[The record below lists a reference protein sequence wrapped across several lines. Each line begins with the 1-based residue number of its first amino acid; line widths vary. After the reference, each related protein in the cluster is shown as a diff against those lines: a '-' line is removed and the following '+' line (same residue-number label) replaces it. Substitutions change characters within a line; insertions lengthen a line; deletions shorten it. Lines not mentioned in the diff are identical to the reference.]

1 MASKIYNGILM
12 VRVNIKQNWK
22 SWVAFIVLAIV
33 LPMVCFYYAKNLLFS
48 KQALE
53 QSAGPGEGYYW
64 AASQYRYAVQ
74 RIYGEANAYSL
85 GVESSEDLSI
95 AYDVLQ
101 SKYLVLNN
109 SVSPQLKKN
118 QSYAKLLLNVTQFM
132 EKVEVLFPRAAHDKK
147 AMRSLQNALVDIGP
161 VIADLVMAAHQEEV
175 RLRDLSIEQTLKLRN
190 VTFLSFIF
198 LWIVLVFF
206 LARERLRATR
216 GQEIIE
222 LQQRAIEAA
231 QLAREEAVQTALARS
246 TMLSTVSH
254 EILTP
259 LHTVQGGI
267 ELLTDLV
274 KEPKALRTM
283 ANVKTA
289 ADYLSKLMQ
298 DLLDMGR
305 LDAGRM
311 ILRPSSFEIDTL
323 VASVVSE
330 FQQAAKVKGLVLEF
344 SVTDAVDKKIYADMT
359 RMRQII
365 GNLISNAVR
374 YTDAGKIIVHLDQEH
389 NNLQPCLI
397 LSVADTGIGV
407 PEEEKLILFD
417 AFVQAKGAS
426 RGGAGMGLAI
436 VKRIVALMNGE
447 VVLSESEVGVGS
459 VFIVRLPLTM

>member
-1 MASKIYNGILM
+1 MMSENL
-12 VRVNIKQNWK
+12 KQSWK
-22 SWVAFIVLAIV
+22 QWTVFIVLAIV
-33 LPMVCFYYAKNLLFS
+33 LPMVCFYYAKSLLFS

-85 GVESSEDLSI
+85 GVESLEDLAI

-118 QSYAKLLLNVTQFM
+118 HSYAKLLFDVTQFM
-132 EKVEVLFPRAAHDKK
+132 QKVEMLFPRVAHDKK
-147 AMRSLQNALVDIGP
+147 AMRSLQSALVDIGP

-198 LWIVLVFF
+198 LWAVLVFF
-206 LARERLRATR
+206 LARERLRAVR

-222 LQQRAIEAA
+222 LQKLAIEAA

-259 LHTVQGGI
+259 LHTVQGGV

-283 ANVKTA
+283 ANIKTA

-311 ILRPSSFEIDTL
+311 ILRPSNFEIDAL
-323 VASVVSE
+323 VTSIVSE
-330 FQQAAKVKGLVLEF
+330 FQQAAKAKGLVLELRVADTV
-344 SVTDAVDKKIYADMT
+344 SKVIYADMT
-359 RMRQII
+359 RMRQVIV
-365 GNLISNAVR
+365 NLISNAVR
-374 YTDAGKIIVHLDQEH
+374 YTDAGKISVSLDQERSGI
-389 NNLQPCLI
+389 QSSLI
-397 LSVADTGIGV
+397 LSVEDTGIGIS
-407 PEEEKLILFD
+407 EDEKTILFD
-417 AFVQAKGAS
+417 AFVQAKGVS

-436 VKRIVALMNGE
+436 VKRIVSLMNGE
-447 VVLSESEVGVGS
+447 VFLSESEIGVGS
-459 VFIVRLPLTM
+459 VFIVKIPLNVE